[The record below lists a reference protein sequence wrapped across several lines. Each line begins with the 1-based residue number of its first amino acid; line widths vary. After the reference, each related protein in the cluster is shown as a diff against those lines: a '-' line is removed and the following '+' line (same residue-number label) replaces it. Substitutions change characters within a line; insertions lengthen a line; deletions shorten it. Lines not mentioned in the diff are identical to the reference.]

1 MNTGKEDAAMKRPS
15 KLSPTLLLVGAVLL
29 ASCAV
34 PIPPAQAPT
43 TAPGATSA
51 ATAAAPPA
59 EKITLKIWRP
69 GGAAVPPERA
79 NYWWDDNGEILAKWA
94 EANPNIEIKIETIPF
109 EQFDTKELTALKG
122 GGAPDI
128 MFVNHVTVGAAAGTG
143 GLEPLEPCL
152 TSQPTMDPKDWIP
165 GMWAVGTR
173 EGKQYTVPWDTDT
186 RVLWY
191 NKKLLAEAGV
201 NEPPKTWEELQASV
215 KKIADLKK
223 DGVYPWYYFGGSYW
237 GVLYQDIGPWL
248 VQMDTSFL
256 TPDGTKSAALDP
268 KTVQAFTHAV
278 NLAKYAP
285 EAAVNNEGPESD
297 ALFAQGKL
305 AYYVWGMWYTDTLKQ
320 QNPNAK
326 FDVDYSVALLPGP
339 EAGKTGS
346 SNGGWQLAISKDSKY
361 KNEAC
366 KFLAWVTS
374 PDIMALGTKAHIP
387 TRLSA
392 QKASYFKGDPVVE
405 KSMEQ
410 AAFGRPPVAT
420 VPQLPELAQ
429 LVQKQFIRAVRGEVT
444 PEQALTEID
453 KQITDLLKK

>member
-1 MNTGKEDAAMKRPS
+1 MFTKKYAPLTILIIAG
-15 KLSPTLLLVGAVLL
+15 VLL
-29 ASCAV
+29 GACVAPV
-34 PIPPAQAPT
+34 APAQPA
-43 TAPGATSA
+43 GAA
-51 ATAAAPPA
+51 QPA
-59 EKITLKIWRP
+59 EKITLQVWRA

-79 NYWWDDNGEILAKWA
+79 NHWWDDNGEILAQWA
-94 EANPNIEIKIETIPF
+94 EANPNIEIKIEDIPF
-109 EQFDTKELTALKG
+109 EQYDTKQLTALSG

-128 MFVNHVTVGAAAGTG
+128 MFVNHVTVGAAVGTG
-143 GLEPLEPCL
+143 GLEPLEECIA
-152 TSQPTMDPKDWIP
+152 SQPTMDPKDWIP

-191 NKKLLAEAGV
+191 NKKLLEEAGV
-201 NEPPKTWEELQASV
+201 TQPPTTWDELLASLQ
-215 KKIADLKK
+215 KIADLKK
-223 DGVYPWYYFGGSYW
+223 EGVYPWYYFGGSYW

-278 NLAKYAP
+278 NLAKFAP
-285 EAAVNNEGPESD
+285 EAAVNNQAQESD

-305 AYYVWGMWYTDTLKQ
+305 AYYVWGMWYIDTLKQ
-320 QNPNAK
+320 QNPDAQYG
-326 FDVDYSVALLPGP
+326 VDYAVALLPGP

-346 SNGGWQLAISKDSKY
+346 SNGGWQLAISKESKH
-361 KNEAC
+361 KAEAC

-374 PDIMALGTKAHIP
+374 PEIMALGTKSHIP

-392 QKASYFKGDPVVE
+392 QKADYFKGNPVVE
-405 KSMEQ
+405 TSLQQ
-410 AAFGRPPVAT
+410 AAFGHPPVPT

-444 PEQALTEID
+444 PEAALAEID
-453 KQITDLLKK
+453 KQITELLAK